1 MRVQL
6 NLPRRNCT
14 PGLVAGLLLRLSA
27 PGKAAAADR
36 AATKFENYHEE
47 NGRIEVTTIGFLA
60 GGPVGAIIGG
70 FAGAVIGA
78 EAGIATSTIEYA
90 GNNPVE
96 PVIIQGSLDV
106 GAAVPA
112 GVTIYPVEGDPTYGY
127 FYANG
132 RVWIVELASNT
143 LVYSPG
149 FVVSQSA
156 ADFAIANPIDPV
168 TVEGDVVVGYALP
181 DGTTITPIPEDPY
194 YGYVYID
201 GRAAL
206 VDNSTRTIVWV
217 N

>member
-1 MRVQL
+1 MKKTLLASVAVISL
-6 NLPRRNCT
+6 
-14 PGLVAGLLLRLSA
+14 GLSVPAFAQDAGVVNPDA
-27 PGKAAAADR
+27 GAAIGLTGGAAGG
-36 AATKFENYHEE
+36 A
-47 NGRIEVTTIGFLA
+47 TIGFLA